1 LPDPPSIVD
10 SECHSDMAIRLLQ
23 LGTAFALGVASSA
36 DDFAAALEADDV
48 CQTRECALELSQLR
62 AAVRPSQSRLDTSD
76 QFHKAASSFQQ
87 NHAIFEQLESQID
100 AKTQGSKSKY
110 VGEVDAAE
118 AGRLCRGM
126 NFSNSIVSHSNLGGQ
141 GPDDGAET
149 LVYQNIAIQDGVAV
163 DLVVTA
169 STPYEPNS
177 ALKNGLHGG
186 LFGIIN
192 LRVNNAVDLNFR
204 FVDRQGAPV
213 TMDPFFF
220 TLYDIDQGMDHA
232 SRESVTA
239 HGFSEYRVAEETE
252 LRIEVLGDDS
262 ASFTSSLR
270 GGKVDN
276 PTHPMALNNAEK
288 ERTVVLKF
296 PETSEFSLTFSES
309 DYADEDQ
316 GRNLLFSGP
325 SSMVCGRE
333 HMCTDYICPD
343 GYHIRTMAEFL
354 VCSGR
359 RCAEADRDTCC
370 YEIPADAE
378 DA

>member
-1 LPDPPSIVD
+1 
-10 SECHSDMAIRLLQ
+10 MALRALQ
-23 LGTAFALGVASSA
+23 LATALALSVASSA

-48 CQTRECALELSQLR
+48 CRTSECALELAQLR
-62 AAVRPSQSRLDTSD
+62 AAVRHGLPRVEPSDE
-76 QFHKAASSFQQ
+76 FHKAAVSFQQ
-87 NHAIFEQLESQID
+87 KHQQFEELASQVGSNSQSS
-100 AKTQGSKSKY
+100 KTKY

-126 NFSNSIVSHSNLGGQ
+126 NFSTSTVSHSNLGGA

-149 LVYQNIAIQDGVAV
+149 LVFQNIAVQDGESV
-163 DLVVTA
+163 DLVVT
-169 STPYEPNS
+169 SSSETPYVPNS

-192 LRVNNAVDLNFR
+192 QKVNNEVSLTFR
-204 FVDRQGAPV
+204 FVNRNGEPV

-232 SRESVTA
+232 SRESVTVS
-239 HGFSEYRVAEETE
+239 GFSEYRVAEETE

-262 ASFTSSLR
+262 ATFTSSLR

-276 PTHPMALNNAEK
+276 PTHPMALTNAEK

-359 RCAEADRDTCC
+359 RCAESDRDTCC
-370 YEIPADAE
+370 YEIPPDADE
-378 DA
+378 D

>member
-1 LPDPPSIVD
+1 
-10 SECHSDMAIRLLQ
+10 MALRVLQ
-23 LGTAFALGVASSA
+23 LGTALALSVASSA

-48 CQTRECALELSQLR
+48 CRTSECALELAQLR
-62 AAVRPSQSRLDTSD
+62 AAVRPGLSKVEPSADFQ
-76 QFHKAASSFQQ
+76 KAAASFQQ
-87 NHAIFEQLESQID
+87 KQAAFEELESQME
-100 AKTQGSKSKY
+100 SKSRGGNSKY
-110 VGEVDAAE
+110 VGEVDAYE

-126 NFSNSIVSHSNLGGQ
+126 NFSQSVVSHSNLGGQ

-149 LVYQNIAIQDGVAV
+149 LVYQNVAIQDGVAV

-169 STPYEPNS
+169 ATPYEPNS

-192 LRVNNAVDLNFR
+192 QKVNNAVDLNFR
-204 FVDRQGAPV
+204 FVDRNGSPV

-239 HGFSEYRVAEETE
+239 RGFSEYRVAEETE

-262 ASFTSSLR
+262 ATFTSSLR

-276 PTHPMALNNAEK
+276 PTHPMALTNAEK

-296 PETSEFSLTFSES
+296 PETSEFSLTFSEAA
-309 DYADEDQ
+309 YADADQ

-359 RCAEADRDTCC
+359 RCAESDRDTCC
-370 YEIPADAE
+370 YEIPPEAAE
-378 DA
+378 E

>member
-1 LPDPPSIVD
+1 
-10 SECHSDMAIRLLQ
+10 MALRALQ
-23 LGTAFALGVASSA
+23 LATALALSVASSA

-48 CQTRECALELSQLR
+48 CRTSECALELAQLR
-62 AAVRPSQSRLDTSD
+62 AAVRHGLPRAEPADE
-76 QFHKAASSFQQ
+76 FHKASASFQQ
-87 NHAIFEQLESQID
+87 KHQQFEQLESQVSD
-100 AKTQGSKSKY
+100 TSQRSKSKY

-126 NFSNSIVSHSNLGGQ
+126 NFSTSTVSHSNLGGQ

-149 LVYQNIAIQDGVAV
+149 LVYQNIAIQDGESV
-163 DLVVTA
+163 DLVVTSSA
-169 STPYEPNS
+169 DTSYVPNS

-192 LRVNNAVDLNFR
+192 QKVNNAVSLNFR
-204 FVDRQGAPV
+204 FVNRNGEPV

-232 SRESVTA
+232 SRESVTVN
-239 HGFSEYRVAEETE
+239 GFSEYRVAEETE
-252 LRIEVLGDDS
+252 MRIEVLGDDS
-262 ASFTSSLR
+262 ATFTSSLR

-276 PTHPMALNNAEK
+276 PTHPMALTNAEK

-296 PETSEFSLTFSES
+296 PETSEFSLNFSES

-354 VCSGR
+354 VCTGR
-359 RCAEADRDTCC
+359 RCAESDRDTCC
-370 YEIPADAE
+370 YEIPPGAADE
-378 DA
+378 DTEN

>member
-1 LPDPPSIVD
+1 
-10 SECHSDMAIRLLQ
+10 MALRVLQ
-23 LGTAFALGVASSA
+23 FGTALALSVASSA
-36 DDFAAALEADDV
+36 EDFASALEADDV
-48 CQTRECALELSQLR
+48 CRTSDCALELAQLR
-62 AAVRPSQSRLDTSD
+62 AVVRPAEFQ
-76 QFHKAASSFQQ
+76 KAAASFK
-87 NHAIFEQLESQID
+87 EKDL
-100 AKTQGSKSKY
+100 AKDVASRY
-110 VGEVDAAE
+110 VGEVDSAE

-126 NFSNSIVSHSNLGGQ
+126 NFSTSIVSHSNLGGQ

-149 LVYQNIAIQDGVAV
+149 LVYQNIGIQDGVAV

-169 STPYEPNS
+169 ATAYEPNS

-192 LRVNNAVDLNFR
+192 QKVNNAVDLNFR
-204 FVDRQGAPV
+204 FVDRQGSPV

-232 SRESVTA
+232 SRDSVTA
-239 HGFSEYRVAEETE
+239 RGFSEYRVAEETE

-262 ASFTSSLR
+262 ATFASSLR

-276 PTHPMALNNAEK
+276 PTHPMALTNAEK

-296 PETSEFSLTFSES
+296 PETSEFSLSFSES
-309 DYADEDQ
+309 DYADADQ

-359 RCAEADRDTCC
+359 RCAEADRDICC
-370 YEIPADAE
+370 YEIPE
-378 DA
+378 DAVNDDE

>member
-1 LPDPPSIVD
+1 
-10 SECHSDMAIRLLQ
+10 MALRLLQ
-23 LGTAFALGVASSA
+23 FGTALALSVASSA

-48 CQTRECALELSQLR
+48 CRTSECALELLQLR
-62 AAVRPSQSRLDTSD
+62 AASAPASEFQ
-76 QFHKAASSFQQ
+76 KAAESFKQK
-87 NHAIFEQLESQID
+87 HATFEDLESQMES
-100 AKTQGSKSKY
+100 QSQY
-110 VGEVDAAE
+110 VGEVGAAE

-126 NFSNSIVSHSNLGGQ
+126 NFSHAVVSHSNLGGQ
-141 GPDDGAET
+141 GPDDGPET
-149 LVYQNIAIQDGVAV
+149 LVYQNIGIQDGASV

-169 STPYEPNS
+169 ATPYEPNS
-177 ALKNGLHGG
+177 ALKNGLRGG

-192 LRVNNAVDLNFR
+192 QKVNNAVDLNFR
-204 FVDRQGAPV
+204 FVDRQGSPV

-232 SRESVTA
+232 SRESVTVR
-239 HGFSEYRVAEETE
+239 GFSEYRVGEETE
-252 LRIEVLGDDS
+252 LRIEVMGDDS
-262 ASFTSSLR
+262 ATFTSSLR

-276 PTHPMALNNAEK
+276 PTHPMALTNAEK

-296 PETSEFSLTFSES
+296 PETSEFSLSFSEA
-309 DYADEDQ
+309 DYADTDQ

-359 RCAEADRDTCC
+359 RCAESDRDTCC
-370 YEIPADAE
+370 YEIPPDAPIRDE
-378 DA
+378 D

>member
-1 LPDPPSIVD
+1 
-10 SECHSDMAIRLLQ
+10 MALLLLR
-23 LGTAFALGVASSA
+23 LGTTLALGVVSSA
-36 DDFAAALEADDV
+36 DDFAAALAADDV
-48 CQTRECALELSQLR
+48 CHTSECALELSQLR
-62 AAVRPSQSRLDTSD
+62 AAVKPSQARLESSEL
-76 QFHKAASSFQQ
+76 FHKAASSYQQ
-87 NHAIFEQLESQID
+87 KHALFAEMESQID
-100 AKTQGSKSKY
+100 AKSQGLKSKY

-149 LVYQNIAIQDGVAV
+149 LVYQNIAIHDGVAV

-169 STPYEPNS
+169 ATPYEPNS

-192 LRVNNAVDLNFR
+192 QKVNNAVDLNFR
-204 FVDRQGAPV
+204 FVDRQGVPV
-213 TMDPFFF
+213 TLDPFFF

-239 HGFSEYRVAEETE
+239 RGFSEYRVAEETE
-252 LRIEVLGDDS
+252 LRIQVLGDD
-262 ASFTSSLR
+262 AATFTSSLR

-276 PTHPMALNNAEK
+276 PTHPMALTNAEK

-296 PETSEFSLTFSES
+296 PETSEFTLTFSEAA
-309 DYADEDQ
+309 YADEDQ

-359 RCAEADRDTCC
+359 RCVESDRDTCC
-370 YEIPADAE
+370 YEIPPDADDAE
-378 DA
+378 

>member
-1 LPDPPSIVD
+1 
-10 SECHSDMAIRLLQ
+10 MALRLLQ
-23 LGTAFALGVASSA
+23 FGAALALSVVSSA

-48 CQTRECALELSQLR
+48 CRTSECALELLQLR
-62 AAVRPSQSRLDTSD
+62 ATPASEFQ
-76 QFHKAASSFQQ
+76 KAAESFKQK
-87 NHAIFEQLESQID
+87 HATFEDLESQMESQSED
-100 AKTQGSKSKY
+100 SLSKSESQDSLTKAVY
-110 VGEVDAAE
+110 VGEVGAAE

-126 NFSNSIVSHSNLGGQ
+126 NFSHAVVSHSNLGGQ
-141 GPDDGAET
+141 GPDDGPET
-149 LVYQNIAIQDGVAV
+149 LVYQNIGIQDGASV

-169 STPYEPNS
+169 ATPYEPNS
-177 ALKNGLHGG
+177 ALKNGLRGG

-192 LRVNNAVDLNFR
+192 QKVNNAVDLNFR
-204 FVDRQGAPV
+204 FVDRQVSPV

-220 TLYDIDQGMDHA
+220 TLYDIDQGMDHS
-232 SRESVTA
+232 SRESVTVR
-239 HGFSEYRVAEETE
+239 GFSEYRVGEETE
-252 LRIEVLGDDS
+252 LRIEVMGDDS
-262 ASFTSSLR
+262 ATFTSSLR

-276 PTHPMALNNAEK
+276 PTHPMALTNAEK

-296 PETSEFSLTFSES
+296 PETSEFSLSFSEA
-309 DYADEDQ
+309 DYADADQ

-359 RCAEADRDTCC
+359 RCAESDRDTCC
-370 YEIPADAE
+370 YEIPPDATINDE
-378 DA
+378 DF

>member
-1 LPDPPSIVD
+1 
-10 SECHSDMAIRLLQ
+10 MAIRLLQ
-23 LGTAFALGVASSA
+23 LGTAFTLSLGSAA

-48 CQTRECALELSQLR
+48 CRTSDCALELAQLR
-62 AAVRPSQSRLDTSD
+62 AMVRPSLSRAEPTAADE
-76 QFHKAASSFQQ
+76 FHKASASFQQ
-87 NHAIFEQLESQID
+87 KHAMFTELESQVD
-100 AKTQGSKSKY
+100 TDSQHSKSKY

-126 NFSNSIVSHSNLGGQ
+126 NFSTATVSHSNLGGQ

-149 LVYQNIAIQDGVAV
+149 LVYQNIAVQDGVAV
-163 DLVVTA
+163 DLVVTSSA
-169 STPYEPNS
+169 DTPYVPNS

-192 LRVNNAVDLNFR
+192 QKVNNAVDLTFR
-204 FVDRQGAPV
+204 FVDRQGGPV

-220 TLYDIDQGMDHA
+220 TIYDIDQGMDHS
-232 SRESVTA
+232 SRESFTVR
-239 HGFSEYRVAEETE
+239 GFSEYRVAEETE

-262 ASFTSSLR
+262 ATFTSSLR

-276 PTHPMALNNAEK
+276 PTHPMSLTNAEK
-288 ERTVVLKF
+288 ERTVVVKF
-296 PETSEFSLTFSES
+296 PETSEFSLTFSEVA
-309 DYADEDQ
+309 YADEDQ

-343 GYHIRTMAEFL
+343 GFHIRTMAEFL

-359 RCAEADRDTCC
+359 RCAESDRDTCC
-370 YEIPADAE
+370 YECPEGGCE
-378 DA
+378 DAAEAA

>member
-1 LPDPPSIVD
+1 
-10 SECHSDMAIRLLQ
+10 MAILLKFGAI
-23 LGTAFALGVASSA
+23 LALGAVAS
-36 DDFAAALEADDV
+36 DDFAVDLEADDV
-48 CQTRECALELSQLR
+48 CRTGGCALELAQLR
-62 AAVRPSQSRLDTSD
+62 AVVRTGLPNSVRSGLPDKQEPKVE
-76 QFHKAASSFQQ
+76 F
-87 NHAIFEQLESQID
+87 LESNEEFD
-100 AKTQGSKSKY
+100 ESS
-110 VGEVDAAE
+110 AA
-118 AGRLCRGM
+118 RLCHGL
-126 NFSNSIVSHSNLGGQ
+126 NFTTATVSHSNLGGQ

-149 LVYQNIAIQDGVAV
+149 LVYESVLVQDGVAV
-163 DLVVTA
+163 DLIVTA
-169 STPYEPNS
+169 SSPYFPNS
-177 ALKNGLHGG
+177 ALKNGIHGG

-192 LRVNNAVDLNFR
+192 VAVNSAVDLTFR

-213 TMDPFFF
+213 TVNPFFF

-239 HGFSEYRVAEETE
+239 RGFSEYRVAEETE

-262 ASFTSSLR
+262 ATFTSSLR

-276 PTHPMALNNAEK
+276 PTHPFALTNAEK

-296 PETSEFSLTFSES
+296 PATSEFSLSFSES
-309 DYADEDQ
+309 SYADEDQ

-359 RCAEADRDTCC
+359 RCTESDRDTCC
-370 YEIPADAE
+370 YEMPDVEEDDA
-378 DA
+378 

>member
-1 LPDPPSIVD
+1 
-10 SECHSDMAIRLLQ
+10 MAPRVLC
-23 LGTAFALGVASSA
+23 LGIALALSVASSA

-48 CQTRECALELSQLR
+48 CRTGDCALELAQLR
-62 AAVRPSQSRLDTSD
+62 AAVRPGLSKLEPSADFR
-76 QFHKAASSFQQ
+76 KAAASFKQE
-87 NHAIFEQLESQID
+87 HANFDELESQME
-100 AKTQGSKSKY
+100 SKSQKY
-110 VGEVDAAE
+110 GGEVDAGE
-118 AGRLCRGM
+118 ATRLCHGM
-126 NFSNSIVSHSNLGGQ
+126 NFSSSTVSHSNLGGQ

-149 LVYQNIAIQDGVAV
+149 IVYENIAVQDGVAV
-163 DLVVTA
+163 DLIITA
-169 STPYEPNS
+169 ATPYEANS

-192 LRVNNAVDLNFR
+192 QKVNNALDLNFR
-204 FVDRQGAPV
+204 FVDRQGSPV

-220 TLYDIDQGMDHA
+220 TLYDIDQGMDHS

-239 HGFSEYRVAEETE
+239 RGFSEYRVAEETE

-262 ASFTSSLR
+262 ATFTSSLR

-276 PTHPMALNNAEK
+276 PTHPMALTNAEK

-296 PETSEFSLTFSES
+296 PETSEFSLSFSES

-354 VCSGR
+354 VCTGS
-359 RCAEADRDTCC
+359 RCAETDRDTCC
-370 YEIPADAE
+370 YEIPDAVE
-378 DA
+378 EEE

>member
-1 LPDPPSIVD
+1 MVLRCLLVA
-10 SECHSDMAIRLLQ
+10 MALSWR
-23 LGTAFALGVASSA
+23 VASSA
-36 DDFAAALEADDV
+36 DDFVAALEADDL
-48 CQTRECALELSQLR
+48 CHSSECALELAQLR
-62 AAVRPSQSRLDTSD
+62 AAVRHGLPRAEPLHG
-76 QFHKAASSFQQ
+76 HKSATSFQQ
-87 NHAIFEQLESQID
+87 QHQQRGEYQVHTSQR
-100 AKTQGSKSKY
+100 ARSTY
-110 VGEVDAAE
+110 VGEVDATE

-126 NFSNSIVSHSNLGGQ
+126 NFSTSTVSHSNLGGQ

-149 LVYQNIAIQDGVAV
+149 LVYQNIAVQNGEAV
-163 DLVVTA
+163 DLVVTSSA
-169 STPYEPNS
+169 DTPYVANS

-192 LRVNNAVDLNFR
+192 QKVNNEVILNFR
-204 FVDRQGAPV
+204 FVTRNGEPV

-232 SRESVTA
+232 SRESVTVN
-239 HGFSEYRVAEETE
+239 GFSEYRVAEETE

-262 ASFTSSLR
+262 AIFTSSLR

-276 PTHPMALNNAEK
+276 PTHPMALTNAEK

-296 PETSEFSLTFSES
+296 PETSEFSLTFSETN
-309 DYADEDQ
+309 YADEDQ

-359 RCAEADRDTCC
+359 RCAESDRDTCC
-370 YEIPADAE
+370 YEIPSDAN
-378 DA
+378 DDN

>member
-1 LPDPPSIVD
+1 
-10 SECHSDMAIRLLQ
+10 MALRALQ
-23 LGTAFALGVASSA
+23 LGTVLALGVVSSA
-36 DDFAAALEADDV
+36 EDFSAALEADDV
-48 CQTRECALELSQLR
+48 CRTSECALELTQLR
-62 AAVRPSQSRLDTSD
+62 AAVRPSKLEPSAEFQ
-76 QFHKAASSFQQ
+76 KAAASFQQ
-87 NHAIFEQLESQID
+87 KHSTFEDLESQIESRS
-100 AKTQGSKSKY
+100 QGSTSKY

-126 NFSNSIVSHSNLGGQ
+126 NFSTSIVSHSNLGGQ

-149 LVYQNIAIQDGVAV
+149 LVYQNIAVQDGVAV

-169 STPYEPNS
+169 ATPYEPNS
-177 ALKNGLHGG
+177 ALKNGLLGG
-186 LFGIIN
+186 LFGVIN
-192 LRVNNAVDLNFR
+192 QKVNNAVDLNFR
-204 FVDRQGAPV
+204 FVDRNGSPV

-220 TLYDIDQGMDHA
+220 TLFDIDQGMDHA
-232 SRESVTA
+232 SRESVTVR
-239 HGFSEYRVAEETE
+239 GFSEYRVAEETE

-262 ASFTSSLR
+262 ATFMSSLR

-276 PTHPMALNNAEK
+276 PTHPMALTNAEK
-288 ERTVVLKF
+288 ERTIVLKF
-296 PETSEFSLTFSES
+296 PETSEFSISFAEA

-316 GRNLLFSGP
+316 GRNLIFSGP

-359 RCAEADRDTCC
+359 RCAESDRDTCC
-370 YEIPADAE
+370 YEIPEEAE
-378 DA
+378 GSF

>member
-1 LPDPPSIVD
+1 
-10 SECHSDMAIRLLQ
+10 MALRVLQ

-48 CQTRECALELSQLR
+48 CRTSHCALELSQLR
-62 AAVRPSQSRLDTSD
+62 AAVRPGLSRAEPSSD
-76 QFHKAASSFQQ
+76 EFHKAAASFQQ
-87 NHAIFEQLESQID
+87 KHAMFEELESQVK
-100 AKTQGSKSKY
+100 AKSQSSKSKY

-126 NFSNSIVSHSNLGGQ
+126 NFSTSVVSHSNLGGQ
-141 GPDDGAET
+141 GPDDGPET
-149 LVYQNIAIQDGVAV
+149 LVYQGVAIQDGQEV

-169 STPYEPNS
+169 ASPYEPNS

-192 LRVNNAVDLNFR
+192 QKVNNAVDLNFR
-204 FVDRQGAPV
+204 FVDRQGSPV

-239 HGFSEYRVAEETE
+239 RGFSEYRVAEETE

-262 ASFTSSLR
+262 ATFTSSLR

-276 PTHPMALNNAEK
+276 PTHPMALTNAEK

-296 PETSEFSLTFSES
+296 PETSEFSLTFSEAA
-309 DYADEDQ
+309 YADEDQ

-354 VCSGR
+354 VCAGR
-359 RCAEADRDTCC
+359 RCEESDRDTCC
-370 YEIPADAE
+370 YEIPADA
-378 DA
+378 DADA